1 LCPLVLPREN
11 TCSDE
16 DEDLV
21 MGEVAGQ
28 AERDAAMFAAWRDGE
43 TQAAIGERYG
53 ITQQAVSLAI
63 GRHLDQ
69 LPDQDKAAEVRR
81 TLALVDDLVQVYA
94 PKARAGDAASS
105 REVRGLLALRG
116 RYLGIDRREVLVEHG
131 GTVEHAWTPGPT
143 VAEVLDDWR
152 RRGII
157 RGQLTRT
164 DQDQAP
170 DQVQVPVEA
179 EVLEAGP

>member
-1 LCPLVLPREN
+1 
-11 TCSDE
+11 
-16 DEDLV
+16 

-28 AERDAAMFAAWRDGE
+28 AERDAAMFEAWRDGE
-43 TQAAIGERYG
+43 TQASIGERYG

-69 LPDQDKAAEVRR
+69 LPDQDKAAEIRR

-116 RYLGIDRREVLVEHG
+116 RYLGIDRREVEHTG
-131 GTVEHAWTPGPT
+131 
-143 VAEVLDDWR
+143 
-152 RRGII
+152 
-157 RGQLTRT
+157 
-164 DQDQAP
+164 
-170 DQVQVPVEA
+170 QVQVEHHVPTPDPIPSVPVSELL
-179 EVLEAGP
+179 ERWSREGRVRVRGELVRLDQEAGP